1 MNEKINHLKWV
12 LVDQI
17 VDLTIATTAIRE
29 HFAGQDF
36 DPSSQKTI
44 SYFRMCTTSLI
55 VSLSK
60 LWEALNHYG
69 KEVNS
74 FPDEVKLSCRRLKAE
89 IESRKI
95 YQFRSKYA
103 AHIIDDETK
112 QPLSLIEG
120 EKRYSA
126 IIGSTIGELIA
137 FCDWI
142 VPKNFN
148 GETGSVMH
156 TVVTTRDYCLSVVGS
171 SAERP

>member
-1 MNEKINHLKWV
+1 MSEKLNHLKWV

-29 HFAGQDF
+29 HLEGKDF
-36 DPSSQKTI
+36 DPTSQKTI

-69 KEVNS
+69 KEINS
-74 FPDEVKLSCRRLKAE
+74 FPEDVKSSCRRLKAE
-89 IESRKI
+89 IECRKI

-112 QPLSLIEG
+112 KPLSLKEG

-126 IIGSTIGELIA
+126 IVGSTIGEMVA
-137 FCDWI
+137 FCDW
-142 VPKNFN
+142 VAPKNFSS
-148 GETGSVMH
+148 EASSVIY
-156 TVVTTRDYCLSVVGS
+156 TVVKTRDYCLSVVGS